1 MTSTKKEVSKEDVEK
16 MFKVLENVFDLKNA
30 AAAGAPPQAT
40 LVMLTCHVSL
50 KIIKEKLEE
59 QEKEIAELKER
70 HAVKI
75 TTNGPNSACDSH

>member
-1 MTSTKKEVSKEDVEK
+1 MTSTNKQVSKEDLEK
-16 MFKVLENVFDLKNA
+16 MFKVLENVFDLENA

-50 KIIKEKLEE
+50 KIIKERLEE

-70 HAVKI
+70 HAIKV
-75 TTNGPNSACDSH
+75 TTHGPNSACDSH